1 MNFKK
6 ILLFFIL
13 VILVSSI
20 NAQSFNVL
28 LKKAKQGD
36 MKAQEKLAYKYYFGE
51 GIKQNKEKALY
62 WYRWSAKNG
71 YPYAQ
76 TIMGAFYENG
86 QILDKNI
93 NKAIKWFK
101 KAAMQGDLMAVKFLL
116 NYETFKLANISEIK
130 KNMEEEIKNLR
141 NSEIFKDK
149 SEFETK
155 KMYKDRIAK
164 AKKKLKKLK
173 SKFGMKMK
181 KEIEKCYV
189 LKKKKIKN
197 SIEKVVLEVEDIGRY
212 KAENQV
218 FPITFKGVTMKVHV
232 PINEA
237 KSFKENIDKT
247 KVIAYKKLKDNL
259 ESYKYYDCEIK
270 HPVTGNIF
278 YFGDKNE

>member
-181 KEIEKCYV
+181 KEIEKC
-189 LKKKKIKN
+189 N
-197 SIEKVVLEVEDIGRY
+197 
-212 KAENQV
+212 
-218 FPITFKGVTMKVHV
+218 
-232 PINEA
+232 
-237 KSFKENIDKT
+237 
-247 KVIAYKKLKDNL
+247 
-259 ESYKYYDCEIK
+259 
-270 HPVTGNIF
+270 
-278 YFGDKNE
+278 